1 MKIGVI
7 GDDFTGSGDIA
18 NTLAKAGA
26 RTVQYVGT
34 PGKILTG
41 ESIDAAVIALKTRS
55 VPANVAVA
63 QSLAA
68 CRWLVANGAEQIV
81 FKYCSTFDSTPQ
93 GNIGPVAEALLEE
106 LDLPLALVCPAFPAN
121 RRTLYNGHL
130 FVGDHLLS
138 ESGMENHPLTP
149 MTDPDIRR
157 WLARQTSL
165 RVGHLSLES
174 LRSGSGQA
182 ALRLAK
188 RHGERL
194 IVADAISDGDLLE
207 LGLIARTH
215 RLVTGGSGIAIGLP
229 RNFGI
234 QRAVGDRQA
243 IEGGNGPGIILS
255 GSCSSATR
263 RQIAAYGSG
272 HPSMRLD
279 AADALDPVAAVA
291 GCLDFLVRHRDSGPL
306 IYSTAEPSEVTAAQ
320 AQYGRERLAALFEAI
335 FAELAAKAV
344 ASGFRRIVVAGGETS
359 GAVASAFGASALE
372 VGPEIDTG
380 VPVLI
385 LDGKPRLA
393 FALKSGNFGADD
405 FFERALDV
413 LKGDPS

>member
-34 PGKILTG
+34 PIGQLAD
-41 ESIDAAVIALKTRS
+41 EIDAAVIALKTRS
-55 VPANVAVA
+55 IEAGDAVA

-93 GNIGPVAEALLEE
+93 GNIGPVAQALLEE
-106 LDLPLALVCPAFPAN
+106 LDAPLALVCPAFPAN

-157 WLARQTSL
+157 WLSRQTRL
-165 RVGHLSLES
+165 KVGHLPLES
-174 LRSGSGQA
+174 LRSGGAEA
-182 ALRLAK
+182 AFNLAK
-188 RHGERL
+188 RNGERL
-194 IVADAISDGDLLE
+194 IVADAITDDD
-207 LGLIARTH
+207 LIALGKIAKTH
-215 RLVTGGSGIAIGLP
+215 RLVTGGSGIAMGLP
-229 RNFGI
+229 SNFGI
-234 QRAVGDRQA
+234 HPVSGDRQRFA
-243 IEGGNGPGIILS
+243 GNNRPGFILS

-263 RQIAAYGSG
+263 RQIAAYRNG
-272 HPSMRLD
+272 HPSMQLD
-279 AADALDPVAAVA
+279 AADVLDPDAAIA
-291 GCLDFLVRHRDSGPL
+291 SGLDFLVSHKDAGPL
-306 IYSTAEPSEVTAAQ
+306 VYSTAEPSEVSAAQ
-320 AQYGRERLAALFEAI
+320 SRHGRERLAGLFETV

-344 ASGFRRIVVAGGETS
+344 AAGFRRLVVAGGETS

-380 VPVLI
+380 VPVLV
-385 LDGKPRLA
+385 LDGEPRLA
-393 FALKSGNFGADD
+393 LALKSGNFGADD
-405 FFERALDV
+405 FFERALNM
-413 LKGDPS
+413 LKGGAP

>member
-26 RTVQYVGT
+26 RTVQYVGI
-34 PGKILTG
+34 PTG
-41 ESIDAAVIALKTRS
+41 HIADEIDAAVIALKTRS
-55 VPANVAVA
+55 VEAGDAVA

-93 GNIGPVAEALLEE
+93 GNIGPVAQALLEE
-106 LDLPLALVCPAFPAN
+106 LDAPLALVCPAFPAN

-130 FVGDHLLS
+130 FVGDRLLS

-157 WLARQTSL
+157 WLSRQTRL
-165 RVGHLSLES
+165 KVGHLPLES
-174 LRSGSGQA
+174 LRSGGAGA
-182 ALRLAK
+182 ALDLAK
-188 RHGERL
+188 RNGEKL
-194 IVADAISDGDLLE
+194 IVADAITDDD
-207 LGLIARTH
+207 LIALGKIAKTH
-215 RLVTGGSGIAIGLP
+215 RLVTGGSGIAMGLP
-229 RNFGI
+229 SNFGI
-234 QRAVGDRQA
+234 HPVSGDRQRFV
-243 IEGGNGPGIILS
+243 GNNRPGFILS

-263 RQIAAYGSG
+263 RQIAAYRNG
-272 HPSMRLD
+272 HPSMQLD
-279 AADALDPVAAVA
+279 AADVLDPDAAIA
-291 GCLDFLVRHRDSGPL
+291 SGLDFLVSHKDAGPL
-306 IYSTAEPSEVTAAQ
+306 VYSTAEPSEVSAAQ
-320 AQYGRERLAALFEAI
+320 TRHGRERLAGLFETV

-344 ASGFRRIVVAGGETS
+344 AAGFRRLVVAGGETS
-359 GAVASAFGASALE
+359 GAVASAFGGSALE

-385 LDGKPRLA
+385 LDGEPRLA

-405 FFERALDV
+405 FFERALDM
-413 LKGDPS
+413 LKGGAP

>member
-34 PGKILTG
+34 PSGKLADG
-41 ESIDAAVIALKTRS
+41 SIDAAVIALKTRS
-55 VPANVAVA
+55 VAADDAVT

-81 FKYCSTFDSTPQ
+81 FKYCSTFDSTPE
-93 GNIGPVAEALLEE
+93 GNIGPVAEALLED
-106 LDLPLALVCPAFPAN
+106 LDAPLALVCPAFPAN

-130 FVGDHLLS
+130 FVGDRLLS

-157 WLARQTSL
+157 WLSRQTRL
-165 RVGHLSLES
+165 KVGHLALEI
-174 LRSGSGQA
+174 LRSAGAEA
-182 ALRLAK
+182 ALSLAK
-188 RHGERL
+188 RNGERL
-194 IVADAISDGDLLE
+194 IVADAISDDDLMA
-207 LGLIARTH
+207 LGKIAKTH
-215 RLVTGGSGIAIGLP
+215 RLVTGGSGIAMGLP
-229 RNFGI
+229 GNFGI
-234 QRAVGDRQA
+234 RPPTGERLQFTGS
-243 IEGGNGPGIILS
+243 NGPGFILA

-263 RQIAAYGSG
+263 RQIAAYSNG
-272 HPSMRLD
+272 HRSMRLD
-279 AADALDPVAAVA
+279 AADALDPDVAIAR
-291 GCLDFLVRHRDSGPL
+291 CLDFLVSHKDAGPL

-320 AQYGRERLAALFEAI
+320 SRYGRERLAILFETI

-344 ASGFRRIVVAGGETS
+344 AAGFRRLVVAGGETS
-359 GAVASAFGASALE
+359 GAVASAFGAAALE
-372 VGPEIDTG
+372 VVPEIDTG

-385 LDGKPRLA
+385 LDGEPRLV
-393 FALKSGNFGADD
+393 FALKSGNFGSDD
-405 FFERALDV
+405 FFERALDM
-413 LKGDPS
+413 LKVGGR

>member
-34 PGKILTG
+34 PTG
-41 ESIDAAVIALKTRS
+41 RLKTEIDAAVIALKTRS
-55 VPANVAVA
+55 IDAGNAVA

-68 CRWLVANGAEQIV
+68 CRWLIANGAEQVV

-93 GNIGPVAEALLEE
+93 GNIGPVTEALLVE
-106 LDLPLALVCPAFPAN
+106 LDTTLALVCPAFPAN

-130 FVGDHLLS
+130 FVGDRLLN

-165 RVGHLSLES
+165 KVGHIGLES
-174 LRSGSGQA
+174 LRSGTA
-182 ALRLAK
+182 HATLRLAK
-188 RHGERL
+188 RNGERL
-194 IVADAISDGDLLE
+194 IVADAISDDDLLA
-207 LGLIARTH
+207 LGRVARTH
-215 RLVTGGSGIAIGLP
+215 RLVTGGSGIAMGLP
-229 RNFGI
+229 GNFGI
-234 QRAVGDRQA
+234 KPQIGDRQRLA
-243 IEGGNGPGIILS
+243 GSNGPGFILS

-263 RQIAAYGSG
+263 RQIAVYRQR

-279 AADALDPVAAVA
+279 AADALDSGSAIAR
-291 GCLDFLVRHRDSGPL
+291 CLDFLVNHQNAGPMV
-306 IYSTAEPSEVTAAQ
+306 YSTVEPSEVTEAQ
-320 AQYGRERLAALFEAI
+320 ERYGRERLAGSFEVI
-335 FAELAAKAV
+335 FAELATKAV
-344 ASGFRRIVVAGGETS
+344 AADFRRFVVAGGETS
-359 GAVASAFGASALE
+359 GAVASAFGAAALE
-372 VGPEIDTG
+372 VGTEIDTG

-385 LDGKPRLA
+385 RNGEPRLA

-413 LKGDPS
+413 LKGDCR